1 MPLEE
6 SLHGEHSPGC
16 NHLFSFITG
25 EMEKVREIIRTLE

>member
-6 SLHGEHSPGC
+6 SLRGEHSLGC